1 MTNSVES
8 LTKDLK
14 YILLKTKQEL
24 KNKDDYIKKQK
35 TVQDLTKKEYQKLY
49 EEYTSVKKQLQQY
62 DAYMKTQRLEKRRKE
77 KNELAKQ
84 KMEFERRK
92 NEQENEISMLN
103 EFKKLKKLNVLNET
117 KNKNKKHNRK
127 YDDSEEEE
135 EEEEED
141 EPPKKRKKE
150 KKLAY

>member
-14 YILLKTKQEL
+14 DILLKTKQEL

-77 KNELAKQ
+77 KNELEKQ
-84 KMEFERRK
+84 KMEFECRK

-103 EFKKLKKLNVLNET
+103 KFKKLKKLNMLNEV

-127 YDDSEEEE
+127 YDESEEEE
-135 EEEEED
+135 
-141 EPPKKRKKE
+141 
-150 KKLAY
+150 

>member
-1 MTNSVES
+1 MTNLVEP

-14 YILLKTKQEL
+14 DILLKTKQEF

-77 KNELAKQ
+77 KNELEKQ

-103 EFKKLKKLNVLNET
+103 EFKKLKKLNMLNEM
-117 KNKNKKHNRK
+117 KNRNKKHNRK
-127 YDDSEEEE
+127 YDESEEEE

-150 KKLAY
+150 KT